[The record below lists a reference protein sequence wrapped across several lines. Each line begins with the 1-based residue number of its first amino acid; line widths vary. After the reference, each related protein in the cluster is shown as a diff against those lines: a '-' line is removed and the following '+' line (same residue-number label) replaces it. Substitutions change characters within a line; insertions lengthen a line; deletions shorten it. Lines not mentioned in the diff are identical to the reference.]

1 MKLKLNIEY
10 TEYNMS
16 SLGNLNFLQQSRSPK
31 AYKKGYFH
39 NFHFAFVE
47 VTSFLCLAG
56 EELRPDST
64 INTRVSIG
72 KKAVHSLQFGREGF
86 STVNLTGWIT
96 VFSITLSV
104 LDFRAAFLLRHTFY

>member
-56 EELRPDST
+56 EELRQYDQYKGFD
-64 INTRVSIG
+64 R
-72 KKAVHSLQFGREGF
+72 KKS
-86 STVNLTGWIT
+86 SP
-96 VFSITLSV
+96 
-104 LDFRAAFLLRHTFY
+104 